1 MPIIATAG
9 DSKTYAPAPAGVH
22 QAVCVDVVDMGLL
35 EVTFNGKTKTQHKVR
50 IAWQI
55 DEIDPERAERFLV
68 QKRYTLSLH
77 EKANLRKDLESWRGK
92 AFSDD
97 DLSKGFDIEKLIGV
111 NAFMN
116 VVHVIKGDKTYAN
129 VAAIMPL
136 KKGAAKIEPQKYI
149 RFKDRKPDDG
159 HGPVPDSELPELTDD
174 DIPF

>member
-50 IAWQI
+50 LVWQI
-55 DEIDPERAERFLV
+55 DELDPERAERFIV
-68 QKRYTLSLH
+68 HRRYTLSLH

-92 AFSDD
+92 AFTDD
-97 DLSKGFDIEKLIGV
+97 ELKGFDLEDKLLGK
-111 NAFMN
+111 NAFVN
-116 VVHVIKGDKTYAN
+116 VVHVEKDGKIYAN
-129 VAAIMPL
+129 LAAVMPL
-136 KKGAAKIEPQKYI
+136 KKGTPKIEPQKYI
-149 RFKDRKPDDG
+149 RVKDRKPDDG
-159 HGPVPDSELPELTDD
+159 HGIPNSELPELTDD